1 MGKRFESKVV
11 LVTGGTSGMGRDAAI
26 AFGREGAKV
35 VVVGRRAAQG
45 AETVSLIEEA
55 GGAGLFVQTDV
66 RQEAEV
72 KAAVKACVDTY
83 GGLDYAFNNAGTGGR
98 YSGLADYPK
107 ETWDNVI
114 AVNLTGPF
122 LCMKYEIPEML
133 KRGGG
138 AIVNLSSNAGIKAL
152 QGVGADYNASKA
164 GLHGLSTTAAL
175 EYASRGIRVNV
186 VCPGLIQT
194 PMSEGILS
202 DETARARVIARHP
215 IGRIG
220 RPEEV
225 SALVLWLCS
234 DEASFVTGAI
244 IPVDVGMLLL

>member
-1 MGKRFESKVV
+1 
-11 LVTGGTSGMGRDAAI
+11 MGRDAAI

-244 IPVDVGMLLL
+244 IPVDGGMLLL